1 MNIVM
6 PFLFILG
13 VSIINFGLLTII
25 FSALILLGGKR
36 LLLRYSLSECCIY
49 IIFIGYLIIG
59 WKFFEDSNDKLYLI
73 SFLYFCI
80 AVIFAKIFLGF
91 ERVYYI
97 KAIEYFIYFYIAII
111 ILQYILFFTFKI
123 YLDFHN
129 IITLGEYHS
138 RIGSNTISSLGMIR
152 ATGLSIEPSNA
163 SSTIAYLIC
172 LYFVLEDNISKKY
185 LILSP
190 AITLSFTSILVFIP
204 VYFFSIL
211 SGSFKKNS
219 ILYLLLGCIVL
230 YIGYIILEYRLS
242 YDDYDAISFRSLIIY
257 FLLESNWVNLLI
269 GHGIYMSE
277 IPIQLGNYTLYH
289 SNIRDAGLF
298 FNLIFSFGI
307 PITVIFY
314 YIFLKKLFSISILSA
329 VLFVALGMLKFD
341 YMQPIFWFVMSIIAT
356 YKPNNL
362 RRY

>member
-6 PFLFILG
+6 PFLFMVG
-13 VSIINFGLLTII
+13 VSIMNFGLLTIM
-25 FSALILLGGKR
+25 FSVLILLGGKR
-36 LLLRYSLSECCIY
+36 LLLRYSFSEFIIY
-49 IIFIGYLIIG
+49 IIFIGYLICG
-59 WKFFEDSNDKLYLI
+59 WETFEDSSDKLYLI
-73 SFLYFCI
+73 SFLYFFM

-97 KAIEYFIYFYIAII
+97 RAIEYFIYFYIGII

-129 IITLGEYHS
+129 IITLGEYQS
-138 RIGSNTISSLGMIR
+138 RIDSNTISSLGLIR

-163 SSTIAYLIC
+163 SSTIAYLVC
-172 LYFVLEDNISKKY
+172 LYFFLENDMSKKY

-190 AITLSFTSILVFIP
+190 TITLSFTSILVFIP
-204 VYFFSIL
+204 IYFFSIIL
-211 SGSFKKNS
+211 GNLRKNIICYLVLGS
-219 ILYLLLGCIVL
+219 IIL
-230 YIGYIILEYRLS
+230 YIGYMILRYRLS

-257 FLLESNWVNLLI
+257 FLLESSWLDLLV

-277 IPIQLGNYTLYH
+277 IPIQLGGYTLYH
-289 SNIRDAGLF
+289 SHIRDAGLF

-314 YIFLKKLFSISILSA
+314 YFFLKKLFSTSALSA
-329 VLFVALGMLKFD
+329 ILFIALGMLKFD
-341 YMQPIFWFVMSIIAT
+341 YMQPIFWFVISIIAT
-356 YKPNNL
+356 YKPDNL
-362 RRY
+362 RRH